1 MTKAKA
7 YAVIGSTNPFAF
19 PINLGVSDDAS
30 QVEREAQEMW
40 IVLYQSQSAAG
51 VYRQTTRTFHNAVEE
66 CNFDNWDGY
75 GAKAIDELSW
85 SKALLFSQ
93 LLPTNIPIPDIYV
106 DSDGEATFEWYIAPR
121 QVFSVTVR
129 GNGELVYAGIF
140 GSNKIDGTEHLD
152 DELPQ
157 VILENIYRVFSGGA
171 YLEAA
176 QYA

>member
-1 MTKAKA
+1 MTKA
-7 YAVIGSTNPFAF
+7 YVPIRSTNPFAF
-19 PINLGVSDDAS
+19 PRNLGVSDDALTG
-30 QVEREAQEMW
+30 EREAQEMW

-51 VYRQTTRTFHNAVEE
+51 VYRHTTRTFHNAVEE

-93 LLPTNIPIPDIYV
+93 LLPTNVPIPDIYV

-140 GSNKIDGTEHLD
+140 GPNKIHGTEHLD

-157 VILENIYRVFSGGA
+157 VILENIDRVFPEGA